1 MRCTEETEIPE
12 ALAIPRELQ
21 CVAFSG
27 MLSRVFTMTASISAS
42 SIVRGAPERGIVTQ
56 SIQAVLNKAAA
67 PLADCSLGKA
77 QTRRDLPILQAPR
90 AFKNN
95 PRSQRQGLPRLAPR

>member
-27 MLSRVFTMTASISAS
+27 ILSKV
-42 SIVRGAPERGIVTQ
+42 
-56 SIQAVLNKAAA
+56 
-67 PLADCSLGKA
+67 
-77 QTRRDLPILQAPR
+77 
-90 AFKNN
+90 
-95 PRSQRQGLPRLAPR
+95 